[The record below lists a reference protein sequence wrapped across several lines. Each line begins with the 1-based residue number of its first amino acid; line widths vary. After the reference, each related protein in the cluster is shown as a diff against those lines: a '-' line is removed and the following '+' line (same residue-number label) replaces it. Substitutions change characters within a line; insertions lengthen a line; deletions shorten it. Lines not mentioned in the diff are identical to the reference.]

1 MVRELHVYGSVVPLN
16 ARDPSKFQHQ
26 VGLAVLV
33 KFFIVGEHYNDG
45 DTTYIHILLCV
56 TSELECFDWAMLIC
70 SGGDNESSWLQR
82 ATVTMVEWET
92 SIARVLHG
100 LGCSLGRPMCHKGHD
115 TRPSF
120 VAGDIQLYGH
130 DRASNCLVQQSCV
143 VYRDL

>member
-1 MVRELHVYGSVVPLN
+1 M
-16 ARDPSKFQHQ
+16 
-26 VGLAVLV
+26 
-33 KFFIVGEHYNDG
+33 
-45 DTTYIHILLCV
+45 

-115 TRPSF
+115 TRRSLTSSYMVMIGPATVS
-120 VAGDIQLYGH
+120 
-130 DRASNCLVQQSCV
+130 RATCYMLRATKLCRLS
-143 VYRDL
+143 